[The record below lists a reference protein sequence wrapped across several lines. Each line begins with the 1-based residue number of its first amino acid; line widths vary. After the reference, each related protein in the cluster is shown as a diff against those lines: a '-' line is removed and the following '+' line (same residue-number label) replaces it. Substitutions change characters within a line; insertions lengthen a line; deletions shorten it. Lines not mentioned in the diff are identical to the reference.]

1 MGYRSQQSSYSVL
14 ILIAANALLFVAKL
28 AREDMAFSLGLQ
40 PLGWLGSPWTIITS
54 MFIHADIW
62 HIATNMVTLYF
73 FGTFLSAF
81 VGEARFLLIY
91 FLGGIAGGLVFILL
105 APPNS
110 IAIGASGAVFAV
122 GGAVAVIRPKLKVVV
137 FPVPVPVDIWIA
149 LLGGL
154 VLVSFVPGVAWQAH
168 LGGVALGS
176 IAGLL
181 LRKQRRIIL

>member
-1 MGYRSQQSSYSVL
+1 MGYRNQQSSYSVL
-14 ILIAANALLFVAKL
+14 ILIAANALMFIAKL
-28 AREDMAFSLGLQ
+28 ARPDLDYILGLEAR
-40 PLGWLGSPWTIITS
+40 GWLESPWTIVTS

-62 HIATNMVTLYF
+62 HIATNMLTLYF
-73 FGTFLSAF
+73 FGTFLSAM

-122 GGAVAVIRPKLKVVV
+122 GGAVAVIRPKLRVVV

-154 VLVSFVPGVAWQAH
+154 ILISFVPGVAWQAH

-176 IAGLL
+176 VAGLL
-181 LRKQRRIIL
+181 LRKQRRINL